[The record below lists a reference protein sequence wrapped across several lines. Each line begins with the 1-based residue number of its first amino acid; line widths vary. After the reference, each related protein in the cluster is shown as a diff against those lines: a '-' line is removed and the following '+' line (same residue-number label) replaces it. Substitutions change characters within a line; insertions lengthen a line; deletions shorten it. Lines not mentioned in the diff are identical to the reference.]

1 MIRKALKL
9 GSSSAP
15 RWKRPLFAALG
26 VLVFALAVLLILVG
40 VIGLSSCSQPGAGPI
55 GGNNGNN
62 GTGGSGKVIKTFAGT
77 GSPGSTGDNASAL
90 KATLN
95 TPMGLYVDK
104 LGYVYIADAGNN
116 EVRFVNLSGVIQPA
130 AGEYS
135 PGYTSDGV
143 APTSSRLYT
152 PTAVTLDP
160 NGNMYIADSF
170 NDRIREVTSTISTYA
185 GNGTPTFAGDT
196 GLATAASVA
205 FPSGVC
211 FDTQGNCYI
220 ADSSNHRVRVVSAS
234 TLKITTYAGN
244 GTSGSTGNSGP
255 ATSATL
261 IDPYAVVMDS
271 SANLYIS
278 DSTANVVR
286 KVNSSGTITTYAGTG
301 TANYS
306 GDNGPANQ
314 AALDGPAGLALDSSG
329 NLYIADSYNNRIRM
343 VSTSG
348 TITTVAGNGTPGYSP
363 DGTVATSAS
372 LLVPMGVAVDSSG
385 TIYIADTGNSVVRTV
400 K

>member
-1 MIRKALKL
+1 MIRKAPKR
-9 GSSSAP
+9 GSSTAP

-26 VLVFALAVLLILVG
+26 VLVFALAVFLILVG
-40 VIGLSSCSQPGAGPI
+40 VIGLSSCSQPGAGPA
-55 GGNNGNN
+55 GGNNGS
-62 GTGGSGKVIKTFAGT
+62 TGGSGKVIKTYAGT

-143 APTSSRLYT
+143 APTSSKLYT

-160 NGNMYIADSF
+160 SGNMYIADSF
-170 NDRIREVTSTISTYA
+170 NSRVREVTGTISTYA

-211 FDTQGNCYI
+211 FDAHGNCYI

-234 TLKITTYAGN
+234 SLKITTYAGDGN
-244 GTSGSTGNSGP
+244 SGSTGNNGP

-271 SANLYIS
+271 SGNLYIS

-343 VSTSG
+343 VNAG
-348 TITTVAGNGTPGYSP
+348 GIITTVAGNGTPGFSP
-363 DGTVATSAS
+363 DGTAATSAS